1 LYFIATYYNATITWA
16 AAAINLEMFRIMY
29 DLEPFAEK
37 LWSAENALGS
47 PQYRVGYRLSTT
59 QTILAYVEMP
69 AETVERAVLSNLM
82 LFPRIT
88 PDGLVTADVSIK
100 NDLASEAHI
109 EVTAMPIDQL
119 VIRGTDSEH
128 LRAEEAQVSE
138 LHMLICGPGGSSY
151 CHQGDLNSRVA
162 VAR

>member
-1 LYFIATYYNATITWA
+1 MQQSCCA
-16 AAAINLEMFRIMY
+16 AAAINLEMFRIMF

-59 QTILAYVEMP
+59 RQILTYIEIP
-69 AETVERAVLSNLM
+69 AETVERVVLSNLA

-88 PDGLVTADVSIK
+88 PDGLVTADVSIR

-128 LRAEEAQVSE
+128 LRAEEAQASE
-138 LHMLICGPGGSSY
+138 LQMLLCLLERSVSVVRAA
-151 CHQGDLNSRVA
+151 LATVA
-162 VAR
+162 KVT